1 MRYGHDTDS
10 QRSFSWEHGI
20 SALGSAV
27 ASPRGRLSALMS
39 GGFACRTAYG
49 LQGSFIR
56 PLRLASSVT
65 PLLITPASW
74 CGNINPL
81 CIGYSLRPRLSSRLT
96 PGGRTFPGK
105 PYPYGDEE
113 FNLVYRYLCLDFHFQ
128 ALHRHLPF
136 RLRRAWNALLPR
148 GLRHTYVFG
157 K

>member
-1 MRYGHDTDS
+1 
-10 QRSFSWEHGI
+10 
-20 SALGSAV
+20 LAV
-27 ASPRGRLSALMS
+27 ASPRGHLSALMS

-49 LQGSFIR
+49 FQGSFIR
-56 PLRLASSVT
+56 PLLLASSVT
-65 PLLITPASW
+65 PELITSALW
-74 CGNINPL
+74 CRNINLL

-128 ALHRHLPF
+128 ALHGHLPF
-136 RLRRAWNALLPR
+136 PLQCAWNALLPLTC
-148 GLRHTYVFG
+148 LRTPIYVFG